1 MQVAGTSEA
10 GNGQL
15 AVLVL
20 DDLSLSFGAIAAVSG
35 VNLAFER
42 GGRYGILGANGAGKT
57 SLFNLICGEMPPSRG
72 RLRLDGEDV
81 TGLGVHERIRRG
93 LRRTFQSSRVLRNLS
108 VLENLVL
115 AAQGVRRGR
124 LSLRGWALDQGTNR
138 EAERLLQMSM
148 LAPQRDRPAGE
159 LSHGQ
164 QRQLEISMGLAG
176 NPKVIL
182 FDEPAAGLSPH
193 ERERLTSLLGNLPD
207 DVCMLLI
214 EHDLDIALRVARHIT
229 VMHHGQVFRQGEPTA
244 IAADADVQA
253 IYMGGTSY
261 GSH

>member
-1 MQVAGTSEA
+1 
-10 GNGQL
+10 
-15 AVLVL
+15 
-20 DDLSLSFGAIAAVSG
+20 
-35 VNLAFER
+35 
-42 GGRYGILGANGAGKT
+42 
-57 SLFNLICGEMPPSRG
+57 
-72 RLRLDGEDV
+72 
-81 TGLGVHERIRRG
+81 
-93 LRRTFQSSRVLRNLS
+93 
-108 VLENLVL
+108 
-115 AAQGVRRGR
+115 
-124 LSLRGWALDQGTNR
+124 
-138 EAERLLQMSM
+138 
-148 LAPQRDRPAGE
+148 
-159 LSHGQ
+159 
-164 QRQLEISMGLAG
+164 MGLAG